1 MQRHFV
7 PEFDFKENEEPLT
20 FDSPPPSPQKH
31 ADHADEGSI
40 MELAW
45 HQGPVIGPLHADPF
59 LTQRTC
65 VRRAE
70 RAKGAT
76 FNGGGRDGHVAT
88 QHDQVEERGEIILEQ
103 SSKGVVVVRRLR
115 RELRCRGGCRCCC
128 LSAAAAATAA
138 ATSTEFDAVGKA
150 FDTIWSPAR
159 DSGGRGAHASEG
171 KRKARTGRDPGCHQ
185 ELDKS
190 CSEEREHNNLKQCS
204 RFELKRSPSHLD
216 SSLSILYP
224 RTQEDSWRFD
234 QLHPIEISYKSHQF
248 CEVPLQGVRVEHGN
262 KKKEVLTSRTRAAEV
277 HNLSERRRR
286 DKINE
291 KMKALQELIPRCN
304 KSDKASMLDD
314 AIEYLKSL
322 QLQVQMLSSMQY
334 NMGHMMFPDMQRYMQ
349 TLGFMGMS
357 MAMASGGIQRPMMSF
372 APILPYPPV
381 IATPP
386 PNPQP
391 RPVPSFHLANAVIP
405 DQVRTEASNQQDAAS
420 NSINLMNPNMVQDH
434 ILAKSGKIKG

>member
-190 CSEEREHNNLKQCS
+190 CSEEREHNNLK
-204 RFELKRSPSHLD
+204 
-216 SSLSILYP
+216 
-224 RTQEDSWRFD
+224 
-234 QLHPIEISYKSHQF
+234 
-248 CEVPLQGVRVEHGN
+248 GVRVEHGN

-405 DQVRTEASNQQDAAS
+405 DQVPNFA
-420 NSINLMNPNMVQDH
+420 NPYH
-434 ILAKSGKIKG
+434 HFAPIHHF